1 MSFEY
6 FIGGRYLRSKNKQ
19 AFISFITFLSMAGVT
34 VGVMALIIVIA
45 VMAGAESYF
54 TTQIL
59 GVESHIVIRRHGGT
73 ISDYKILMEKVLAE
87 PGVRS
92 AAPFVYSQVMLRSSS
107 GISGAVLR
115 GIDPRID
122 GSPIKGYDKAGLIEK
137 IRPQITDASGAIR
150 PPGIVL
156 GRELAVS
163 INCVPGDTI
172 YLISPKGMMSPI
184 GHMPTMKRFEV
195 TGIFESG
202 FYEYDASLAF
212 IHLETAQQLIK
223 IGDSVSGIGVRVDD
237 IYQADAIA
245 GSILSALGFPYWT
258 MDWMQMNRNFFS
270 ALKLEKKAMFV
281 ILTLIIMVAA
291 FNIASTL
298 IMMVMGKTRDI
309 AILKTMGATDRSI
322 WKIFVFKGTVI
333 GLIGTVIGV
342 VLGIAGCVVLKHY
355 KFIEL
360 PGEVY
365 YFTSLPVQLEVLDV
379 FFIVSAAMIICFI
392 STLYPAY
399 KASRLNPVEAL
410 RYG

>member
-6 FIGGRYLRSKNKQ
+6 FVGGRYLRSKHKQ

-34 VGVMALIIVIA
+34 VGVMALIMVIA
-45 VMAGAESYF
+45 VMSGAESYF
-54 TTQIL
+54 TSQIL
-59 GVESHIVIRRHGGT
+59 GVESHIIIRRHGGT
-73 ISDYKILMEKVLAE
+73 IADYE
-87 PGVRS
+87 GVIRQVKSEAGVVS
-92 AAPFVYSQVMLRSSS
+92 AAPFVYSQVMLRSAS

-115 GIDPRID
+115 GIAPKAA
-122 GSPIKGYDKAGLIEK
+122 GSPIKGYDKESLIKK
-137 IRPQITDASGAIR
+137 IRPQATAESGVL
-150 PPGIVL
+150 PPGIIL
-156 GRELAVS
+156 GKELAMTIGAVE
-163 INCVPGDTI
+163 GEMI

-212 IHLETAQQLIK
+212 IHLETAQQLMK

-237 IYQADAIA
+237 IYRADKI
-245 GSILSALGFPYWT
+245 SQTILADLEFPYWT

-298 IMMVMGKTRDI
+298 IMMVMGKTKDI
-309 AILKTMGATDRSI
+309 AILKAMGATDRSI

-333 GLIGTVIGV
+333 GLIGTVSGV
-342 VLGIAGCVVLKHY
+342 VLGVLGCVLLKYY

-360 PGEVY
+360 PGDVY
-365 YFTSLPVQLEVLDV
+365 YFTSLPVQLEFLDV
-379 FFIVSAAMIICFI
+379 FIIISAALAICFI

-399 KASRLNPVEAL
+399 KASKLNPVEAL

>member
-6 FIGGRYLRSKNKQ
+6 FVGGRYLRSKNKQ

-45 VMAGAESYF
+45 VMSGAESYF
-54 TTQIL
+54 TSQIL
-59 GVESHIVIRRHGGT
+59 GVESHIIIRRHGGN
-73 ISDYKILMEKVLAE
+73 IADYDGVIRQVESS
-87 PGVRS
+87 PGVVS

-115 GIDPRID
+115 GIDPQAA
-122 GSPIKGYDKAGLIEK
+122 GSPIKGYDQESLIKK
-137 IRPQITDASGAIR
+137 IRPRVTAESGDLS
-150 PPGIVL
+150 PGIIL
-156 GRELAVS
+156 GKELALT
-163 INCVPGDTI
+163 IGADEGEII

-212 IHLETAQQLIK
+212 IHLKTAQDLIK

-237 IYQADAIA
+237 IYRADGI
-245 GSILSALGFPYWT
+245 SQTILSDLGFPYWT

-298 IMMVMGKTRDI
+298 IMMVMGKTQDI
-309 AILKTMGATDRSI
+309 AILKAMGATDRSI

-333 GLIGTVIGV
+333 GFIGTFTGV
-342 VLGIAGCVVLKHY
+342 VLGILGCVVLKYY

-360 PGEVY
+360 PGDVY
-365 YFTSLPVQLEVLDV
+365 YFTSLPVQLEFLDV
-379 FFIVSAAMIICFI
+379 FIIISAAMAICFA

-399 KASRLNPVEAL
+399 RASKLNPVEAL

>member
-6 FIGGRYLRSKNKQ
+6 FVGGRYLRSKNKQ

-45 VMAGAESYF
+45 VMSGAESYF
-54 TTQIL
+54 TSQIL
-59 GVESHIVIRRHGGT
+59 GVESHIIIRRHGGN
-73 ISDYKILMEKVLAE
+73 ISDYDKVIHQVE
-87 PGVRS
+87 SSPGVVS

-115 GIDPRID
+115 GIDPEAD
-122 GSPIKGYDKAGLIEK
+122 GSPIKGYDKESLIEK
-137 IRPQITDASGAIR
+137 IRPRVIAESGILS
-150 PPGIVL
+150 PGIIL
-156 GRELAVS
+156 GKELALT
-163 INCVPGDTI
+163 IGAAEGEII

-212 IHLETAQQLIK
+212 IHLKTAQNLIK

-237 IYQADAIA
+237 IYRADGI
-245 GSILSALGFPYWT
+245 SQTILADLGFPYWT

-298 IMMVMGKTRDI
+298 IMMVMGKTQDI
-309 AILKTMGATDRSI
+309 AILKAMGATDRSI
-322 WKIFVFKGTVI
+322 WKIFVFKGSVI
-333 GLIGTVIGV
+333 GFIGTATGV
-342 VLGIAGCVVLKHY
+342 VLGILGCVVLKYY

-360 PGEVY
+360 PGDVY
-365 YFTSLPVQLEVLDV
+365 YFTSLPVQLEFLDV
-379 FFIVSAAMIICFI
+379 FIIISAAMTICFV

-399 KASRLNPVEAL
+399 RASKLNPVEAL

>member
-6 FIGGRYLRSKNKQ
+6 FVGGRYLRSKHKQ

-45 VMAGAESYF
+45 VMSGAESYF
-54 TTQIL
+54 ISQIL
-59 GVESHIVIRRHGGT
+59 GVESHIIIRRHNGV
-73 ISDYKILMEKVLAE
+73 IADYNGVIRQVESS
-87 PGVRS
+87 PGVVS

-115 GIDPRID
+115 GIDPEAA
-122 GSPIKGYDKAGLIEK
+122 GSPIKGYDKESLIKK
-137 IRPQITDASGAIR
+137 IRPQVIADSGVLS
-150 PPGIVL
+150 PGIML
-156 GRELAVS
+156 GKELALT
-163 INCVPGDTI
+163 IGAAEGEII

-195 TGIFESG
+195 TGIFETG

-212 IHLETAQQLIK
+212 IHLKTAQDLIK

-237 IYQADAIA
+237 IYRADGI
-245 GSILSALGFPYWT
+245 SQTILADLGFPYWT

-298 IMMVMGKTRDI
+298 IMMVMGKTQDI
-309 AILKTMGATDRSI
+309 AILKAMGATDRSI

-333 GLIGTVIGV
+333 GFIGTFTGV
-342 VLGIAGCVVLKHY
+342 VLGILGCVVLKHF

-360 PGEVY
+360 PGDVY
-365 YFTSLPVQLEVLDV
+365 YFTSLPVQLEFLDV
-379 FFIVSAAMIICFI
+379 FIIIAAAMAICFV

>member
-6 FIGGRYLRSKNKQ
+6 FIGGRYLRSKHKQ

-45 VMAGAESYF
+45 VMSGAESYF

-59 GVESHIVIRRHGGT
+59 GVESHVIVRRHGST
-73 ISDYKILMEKVLAE
+73 ISDYQDIIKKVKSQE
-87 PGVRS
+87 RVVS
-92 AAPFVYSQVMLRSSS
+92 AAPFVYTQVMLRSAS

-115 GIDPRID
+115 GIDPEAGD
-122 GSPIKGYDKAGLIEK
+122 DPIKGFSKSSLKEK
-137 IRPQITDASGAIR
+137 IRPQAMAGDTAKA
-150 PPGIVL
+150 PGIVL
-156 GRELAVS
+156 GKELAVS
-163 INCVPGDTI
+163 LGVSEGESL

-184 GHMPTMKRFEV
+184 GQMPSMKRFEV

-202 FYEYDASLAF
+202 FYEYDASLVF
-212 IHLETAQQLIK
+212 IHLKTAQQLIR
-223 IGDSVSGIGVRVDD
+223 IGDSVSGIGIRIDD
-237 IYQADAIA
+237 IYQARQVSEKITND
-245 GSILSALGFPYWT
+245 LGFPFWT
-258 MDWMQMNRNFFS
+258 TDWVDMNRNFFS

-298 IMMVMGKTRDI
+298 IMMVMGKTQDI
-309 AILKTMGATDRSI
+309 AILKAMGATDRSI
-322 WKIFVFKGTVI
+322 WKIFVFNGTII
-333 GLIGTVIGV
+333 GLIGTGMGV
-342 VLGIAGCVVLKHY
+342 FLGILSCFVLKHY

-360 PGEVY
+360 PGDVY
-365 YFTSLPVQLEVLDV
+365 YFTSLPIQLEFPDV
-379 FFIVSAAMIICFI
+379 FAIIIAAMGICFL

-399 KASRLNPVEAL
+399 KASKLNPVEAL

>member
-6 FIGGRYLRSKNKQ
+6 FVGGRYLRSKHKQ
-19 AFISFITFLSMAGVT
+19 AFVSFITFLSMAGVT

-45 VMAGAESYF
+45 VMSGAESYF
-54 TTQIL
+54 TSQIL
-59 GVESHIVIRRHGGT
+59 GVESHIIIRRHGGT
-73 ISDYKILMEKVLAE
+73 IADYE
-87 PGVRS
+87 GVIRQVKSEAGVQS

-115 GIDPRID
+115 GIDPEAG
-122 GSPIKGYDKAGLIEK
+122 GSPIKGYNKKSLIEK
-137 IRPQITDASGAIR
+137 IRPQIATESGIQS
-150 PPGIVL
+150 PGIIL
-156 GRELAVS
+156 GKELALT
-163 INCVPGDTI
+163 IGAAEGDII

-212 IHLETAQQLIK
+212 IHLKTAQKLIK
-223 IGDSVSGIGVRVDD
+223 IGDSVSGIGVRVND
-237 IYQADAIA
+237 IYRADAI
-245 GSILSALGFPYWT
+245 SQTILADLGFPYWT

-298 IMMVMGKTRDI
+298 IMMVMGKTQDI
-309 AILKTMGATDRSI
+309 AILKAMGASERSI
-322 WKIFVFKGTVI
+322 WKIFVFNGTVI
-333 GLIGTVIGV
+333 GFIGTITGVI
-342 VLGIAGCVVLKHY
+342 LGILGCVLLKNY

-360 PGEVY
+360 PGDVY
-365 YFTSLPVQLEVLDV
+365 YFTSLPVQLEFFDV
-379 FFIVSAAMIICFI
+379 FFIVSAAMVICFI

-399 KASRLNPVEAL
+399 KASKLNPVEAL

>member
-59 GVESHIVIRRHGGT
+59 GVESHIVIRRHGGM
-73 ISDYKILMEKVLAE
+73 ISDYDAVMQKVLAE

-107 GISGAVLR
+107 GISGSVLR
-115 GIDPRID
+115 GIDPQID
-122 GSPIKGYDKAGLIEK
+122 GSPIKGYDKTALIEK
-137 IRPQITDASGAIR
+137 IRPQVIEEADVR
-150 PPGIVL
+150 PPGIIL
-156 GRELAVS
+156 GKELALS
-163 INCVPGDTI
+163 INVAEGETI
-172 YLISPKGMMSPI
+172 YLIAPKGMMSPI

-212 IHLETAQQLIK
+212 IHLNTAQQLIK

-237 IYQADAIA
+237 IYQADTMAQV
-245 GSILSALGFPYWT
+245 ILSELGFPYWT

-309 AILKTMGATDRSI
+309 AILKAMGASDRSI

-333 GLIGTVIGV
+333 GFIGTAIGV
-342 VLGIAGCVVLKHY
+342 VLGILGCVLLKHY

-399 KASRLNPVEAL
+399 KASKLNPVEAL

>member
-6 FIGGRYLRSKNKQ
+6 FVGGRYLRSKNKQ

-45 VMAGAESYF
+45 VMSGAESYF
-54 TTQIL
+54 TSQIL
-59 GVESHIVIRRHGGT
+59 GVESHIIIRRHGGNIDNYT
-73 ISDYKILMEKVLAE
+73 GIIHQVESS
-87 PGVRS
+87 PGVVS

-115 GIDPRID
+115 GIDPQAG
-122 GSPIKGYDKAGLIEK
+122 GSPIKGYDKESLIKK
-137 IRPQITDASGAIR
+137 IRPRVIAESGDLS
-150 PPGIVL
+150 PGIIL
-156 GRELAVS
+156 GKELALT
-163 INCVPGDTI
+163 IGAAEGEII

-212 IHLETAQQLIK
+212 IHLKTAQNLIK

-237 IYQADAIA
+237 IYRADGI
-245 GSILSALGFPYWT
+245 SQTILADLGFPYWT

-298 IMMVMGKTRDI
+298 IMMVMGKTQDI
-309 AILKTMGATDRSI
+309 AILKAMGATDRSI

-333 GLIGTVIGV
+333 GFIGTFTGV
-342 VLGIAGCVVLKHY
+342 VLGILGCVVLMYY

-360 PGEVY
+360 PGDVY
-365 YFTSLPVQLEVLDV
+365 YFTSLPVQLEFLDV
-379 FFIVSAAMIICFI
+379 FIIISAAMAICFV

-399 KASRLNPVEAL
+399 RASKLNPVEAL